1 LPTLSGATA
10 GLGLNYDLFSDLP
23 NYPKY
28 KINFQ
33 LILLPKFIVASMK
46 KHNLE
51 LPKTKILQLQDALT
65 SPKIFIGL
73 DIHKNSWS
81 VSIQTDLFFHRT
93 FSMPSVAE
101 DLFQYVE
108 RTFPNH
114 DVYLVYEAGCCGFS
128 AARYFLN
135 LGWNVLVVNTSDVK
149 TGDKQRYQKTDALDA
164 RNLSNQL
171 KDGVLRGVY
180 IPTEEHEQFTTL
192 ARHRNQVTK
201 KLRQSK
207 LHIKSMLL
215 FHGIKV
221 PDEFDTPNWNKNFM
235 VWLENLKF
243 STTCGELALQGK
255 IRMYQFIRS
264 EYLEIANQMRA
275 YCRKTYKKDY
285 DLLRSI
291 PGIDGYLASVILAE
305 CGDLRR
311 FNTEGQFSSYIGLV
325 PGIYNSGGSEK
336 CLGITPRSRS
346 QLRSYLVE
354 AAWVAVRK
362 DAEMQQYYRKH
373 QGKNVK
379 SVIIKVAHKMARRIL
394 SVIKTETPYHVNRN
408 LVLEK

>member
-1 LPTLSGATA
+1 MP
-10 GLGLNYDLFSDLP
+10 
-23 NYPKY
+23 
-28 KINFQ
+28 
-33 LILLPKFIVASMK
+33 
-46 KHNLE
+46 
-51 LPKTKILQLQDALT
+51 LQDALIK
-65 SPKIFIGL
+65 PKIFIGL
-73 DIHKNSWS
+73 DIHKKSWT

-93 FSMPSVAE
+93 YSMPSVAE

-108 RTFPNH
+108 QTFP
-114 DVYLVYEAGCCGFS
+114 DYEVDLVYEAGCCGFS

-135 LGWNVLVVNTSDVK
+135 LGWNVLVVNPSDVK
-149 TGDKQRYQKTDALDA
+149 TGDKERYQKTDSLDS

-171 KDGVLRGVY
+171 KAGVLRGVY

-192 ARHRNQVTK
+192 ARHRTQVTK

-221 PDEFDTPNWNKNFM
+221 PDEFDTPNWNKDFIA
-235 VWLENLKF
+235 WLENIKF
-243 STTCGELALQGK
+243 SSSCGELALQGK
-255 IRMYQFIRS
+255 LRMYKFIKS

-275 YCRKTYKKDY
+275 HCRKTHKKDY
-285 DLLRSI
+285 NLLRSI
-291 PGIDGYLASVILAE
+291 PGIGGYLASVILAE

-311 FNTEGQFSSYIGLV
+311 FNNEGQFSSYIGLV

-354 AAWVAVRK
+354 AAWIAIKK
-362 DAEMQQYYRKH
+362 DAEMQNYYRKH

-379 SVIIKVAHKMARRIL
+379 NVIIKIAHKMARRIL
-394 SVIKTETPYHVNRN
+394 SVIKTETPYQINRN

>member
-1 LPTLSGATA
+1 M
-10 GLGLNYDLFSDLP
+10 
-23 NYPKY
+23 
-28 KINFQ
+28 Q
-33 LILLPKFIVASMK
+33 L
-46 KHNLE
+46 H
-51 LPKTKILQLQDALT
+51 DAIT
-65 SPKIFIGL
+65 IPKIFIGL
-73 DIHKNSWS
+73 DIHKKSWS

-93 FSMPSVAE
+93 FSMPSVSE
-101 DLFQYVE
+101 DLYQYVE

-114 DVYLVYEAGCCGFS
+114 EVDLVYEAGCCGFS
-128 AARYFLN
+128 TARYFLS
-135 LGWNVLVVNTSDVK
+135 LGWNVLVVNPSDVK
-149 TGDKQRYQKTDALDA
+149 TGDKERYQKTDALDA

-171 KDGVLRGVY
+171 KAGVLRSVY
-180 IPTEEHEQFTTL
+180 IPTEAHEQFTSL
-192 ARHRNQVTK
+192 ARHRTQVTK

-207 LHIKSMLL
+207 SHIKSMLL
-215 FHGIKV
+215 FHGITI
-221 PDEFDTPNWNKNFM
+221 PAAFDNSNWNKDFIN
-235 VWLENLKF
+235 WLETIPF
-243 STTCGELALQGK
+243 SSTCGELALQGK

-275 YCRKTYKKDY
+275 HCRKTYKKDY

-291 PGIDGYLASVILAE
+291 PGIGGYLASVILAE

-354 AAWVAVRK
+354 AAWIAIRK

-379 SVIIKVAHKMARRIL
+379 SVIIKIAHKLARRIL
-394 SVIKTETPYHVNRN
+394 SVVKTETPYQINRN
-408 LVLEK
+408 LVVEK